1 VNIMAA
7 PRFNGRVI
15 DAIDAVRYFGIRAG
29 VRPHRFVA
37 IWAVVVDGRV
47 FVRSWDARP
56 DGWYHTLLEDRRG
69 VLQVGDRTVR
79 VRARRVRGD
88 RLLDAIDA
96 AYAAKYNTP
105 GSLKYVRGFSRPP
118 RRTRT
123 IELVPG
129 ATTRLVTSPGTPRKT
144 RSASPA
150 AS

>member
-1 VNIMAA
+1 MAT
-7 PRFNGRVI
+7 PRFNTRVI
-15 DAIDAVRYFGIRAG
+15 DAVDAVKYFGIRAG

-47 FVRSWDARP
+47 FVRSWDGRP
-56 DGWYHTLLEDRRG
+56 GGWYRTLLEDPRG
-69 VLQVGDRTVR
+69 VLQVGGRTVR

-96 AYAAKYNTP
+96 AYAAKYDTP
-105 GSLKYVRGFSRPP
+105 GAVKYVRGFSRQP
-118 RRTRT
+118 RRART

-129 ATTRLVTSPGTPRKT
+129 APTTKVITSPGTPRKT

>member
-1 VNIMAA
+1 MAT
-7 PRFNGRVI
+7 PRFNTRVI
-15 DAIDAVRYFGIRAG
+15 EAIDEVKYFGVRAG

-47 FVRSWDARP
+47 FARSWDARP
-56 DGWYHTLLEDRRG
+56 AGWYHTFLEDPRG
-69 VLQVGDRTVR
+69 VLQVGERTVR

-96 AYAAKYNTP
+96 AYAAKYKTP
-105 GSLKYVRGFSRPP
+105 GALKYVRGFSRPP

-123 IELVPG
+123 VELVP
-129 ATTRLVTSPGTPRKT
+129 AVPASRTITSPGTPRRT
-144 RSASPA
+144 RSLSPA